1 MKKSE
6 LKEYIKGRIRELVT
20 VDVTQ
25 DTSQLTPTQKRG
37 FIQNLRTKERNTKIG
52 SQDNPVEFIEED
64 NVTELARPAE
74 EFTIAADFR
83 DRAGNIQTGGPISPA
98 KLNGILDIL
107 DAMLAD
113 GTNTTTFSRIAQE
126 YGLEMRRLY
135 PVLAALRDAGVF
147 TSTATPEDNEE
158 EIEGGYEADDEGDF
172 EGDVEV
178 SDTAAEDIPDFKPEP
193 EPEAASFEKAQ
204 VTLDPIAQAANAF
217 TIDNTDLIQSLIRT
231 YKTSKTRIS
240 EVRDENEG
248 ELSASDYKKALQQSK
263 VASVEILNRKIEE
276 LLSKIRRL
284 DPEVQDAVLNVLDF
298 KFKSVNA
305 NKLFDLIAKKLG
317 KTIEPSQQENPE
329 DEILDMGDE
338 EIMEDSGVEDVD
350 HDGSSFKDYD
360 SIYERMR
367 KLVTY
372 KG

>member
-1 MKKSE
+1 MNKSE
-6 LKEYIKGRIRELVT
+6 LKEYIKDRIRK
-20 VDVTQ
+20 
-25 DTSQLTPTQKRG
+25 S
-37 FIQNLRTKERNTKIG
+37 
-52 SQDNPVEFIEED
+52 IEEATLID
-64 NVTELARPAE
+64 PNTATTKASEIAQREKLSINTVNTAINQARTSKKPITVGEAENVTELARPAD
-74 EFTIAADFR
+74 EFRIAPDFR
-83 DRAGNIQTGGPISPA
+83 SRAENIQTGGPISPA
-98 KLNGILDIL
+98 KLANILDIL
-107 DAMLAD
+107 D
-113 GTNTTTFSRIAQE
+113 TTLEDTDVITFPKIAQAL
-126 YGLEMRRLY
+126 GVKQSRLY
-135 PVLAALRDAGVF
+135 PTLSALKDVGALISVGG
-147 TSTATPEDNEE
+147 ANAEEDEL
-158 EIEGGYEADDEGDF
+158 EGGYEEDENT
-172 EGDVEV
+172 EDVTV
-178 SDTAAEDIPDFKPEP
+178 DDTAADVPEFAPEP

-204 VTLDPIAQAANAF
+204 VTLDPIAQAANTF